1 MGAFI
6 KQGDVEVSASMKL
19 VACGVCASGI
29 IAMDAFLE
37 QGDFFCVFSFIRQHW
52 VDKTTQIL

>member
-1 MGAFI
+1 
-6 KQGDVEVSASMKL
+6 
-19 VACGVCASGI
+19 VCASGI